1 VAVDLAWERTGGG
14 TAAARPLARDRQA
27 FERLHTQR
35 RPLYEA
41 LADVIVL
48 EAIIL
53 AYMATAKEV
62 DGTAAACFVPYG
74 AWVAFATLLNAE
86 IVVRNPNA
94 ERMLPGPAP
103 FY

>member
-1 VAVDLAWERTGGG
+1 V
-14 TAAARPLARDRQA
+14 
-27 FERLHTQR
+27 
-35 RPLYEA
+35 
-41 LADVIVL
+41 
-48 EAIIL
+48 
-53 AYMATAKEV
+53 TAKEV